1 MNEEPRMSNASD
13 ERVWVS
19 KVFAYAHLPEHLR
32 AVSGPFGDLAQTL
45 LDTLPFGRE
54 RTKSLDR
61 LLESKDA
68 AVRALVTGP

>member
-1 MNEEPRMSNASD
+1 MTNATE

-19 KVFAYAHLPEHLR
+19 KVFAHAQLPAHLQ
-32 AVSGPFGDLAQTL
+32 AVSTPFGDLAQTL

-54 RTKSLDR
+54 RTKALDR

-68 AVRALVTGP
+68 AVRALVLGA